1 MAKDAKPAPENVEI
15 VAPKKSKKML
25 ILIAAA
31 LVLILIIGGGAAFF
45 LMRSHPAAEGEDPE
59 ATAETT
65 KAVKKKG
72 AKELAPVYVAL
83 DAFTVNLVPENG
95 EQFLQLALTVE
106 VDNIKIGDQLKN
118 YTPKLRNNVMLLL
131 SGKKASELISKDG
144 KETLANEIRDLMNEV
159 LNMGEKGVEGPV
171 KEVLFTSFII
181 Q

>member
-45 LMRSHPAAEGEDPE
+45 LLRSHPAAEGEDPE
-59 ATAETT
+59 ATAETS

-72 AKELAPVYVAL
+72 AKEVAPVYVAL

-106 VDNIKIGDQLKN
+106 VDNIKVGDQLKN

-131 SGKKASELISKDG
+131 SGKKASELVSKEG